1 MLREIGAWLSV
12 NGEAIYDTRPHTVFG
27 EGPTE
32 VAEGPFSDTK
42 RKPFTSQDVRFTTR
56 DGKLYAIV
64 LDWPAD
70 GKVVIRTLGRS
81 ATALKGDVRSI
92 ELVGS
97 KDAVRWRRDA
107 NALHVELPK
116 AKPSAHAFALRIA
129 TR

>member
-1 MLREIGAWLSV
+1 V
-12 NGEAIYDTRPHTVFG
+12 NGEAIYGTRPFAVFG

-56 DGKLYAIV
+56 DGALYAIV

-70 GKVVIRTLGRS
+70 GKVAIRSLGRS
-81 ATALKGDVRSI
+81 APALKGEVRSV

-107 NALHVELPK
+107 AGLHAELPK
-116 AKPSAHAFALRIA
+116 AKPSDYAFALRIA
-129 TR
+129 TK